1 MIRHSTTPHQNTST
15 KEGFDRKSNE
25 VLTGSIA
32 RNECARRCSI
42 DRNQAFDRSSNQS
55 INRSIDRSAIAG
67 SDLRAIDRS
76 VGACVLVC
84 SAFSARSLAALH
96 LPHHRLL
103 HISLALSCALLF
115 VSLVFLCA
123 CIVQCSHALVRCVR
137 EYAHCRLV
145 LASSSPTSRYYWVLG
160 VCRSIDRTHADLS
173 IGSVSVFVRALAP
186 CFPARSRFSAL
197 TTSHTHASTFLS
209 ASTSSRRASASP
221 TP

>member
-76 VGACVLVC
+76 VGACCLFVLL
-84 SAFSARSLAALH
+84 SRRALAALH

-103 HISLALSCALLF
+103 HISLARSCALLF
-115 VSLVFLCA
+115 VSLS
-123 CIVQCSHALVRCVR
+123 CS
-137 EYAHCRLV
+137 
-145 LASSSPTSRYYWVLG
+145 S
-160 VCRSIDRTHADLS
+160 
-173 IGSVSVFVRALAP
+173 VRASFSVLTPWYGACESTHIVAWSWRANLALLLGAW
-186 CFPARSRFSAL
+186 CLSLDRSYTR
-197 TTSHTHASTFLS
+197 
-209 ASTSSRRASASP
+209 
-221 TP
+221 